1 MKIDDAIKIIDALI
15 EGIYPVYGLCAWQT
29 VKEELA
35 QQPTNKQSVPCQHAN
50 FTPIRTN
57 KGVFH
62 CSDCGVYFD

>member
-35 QQPTNKQSVPCQHAN
+35 QQTNNKQSVPFVDCDKCGEIAEHH
-50 FTPIRTN
+50 FCSECLESYTN
-57 KGVFH
+57 
-62 CSDCGVYFD
+62 